1 MKEFQ
6 LASRFLSSALFSLVE
21 TDYIKIYSRKE
32 VNEIELEMPLP
43 NYTSDTIKKL
53 TGLNPKINYSIL
65 LGADTAKSLNLWK
78 DFDFLKK
85 FKILVYPRKGVK
97 VPNKN
102 FWHIIQGVDF
112 QDISSTQIRKSNDI
126 NFLKKNVTIEYLN
139 YRFGSK

>member
-1 MKEFQ
+1 MGIFK
-6 LASRFLSSALFSLVE
+6 SH
-21 TDYIKIYSRKE
+21 
-32 VNEIELEMPLP
+32 
-43 NYTSDTIKKL
+43 
-53 TGLNPKINYSIL
+53 
-65 LGADTAKSLNLWK
+65 LGIPQ
-78 DFDFLKK
+78 K